1 MEGLLE
7 PWENCGARARQ
18 DAPDRWIDVWW
29 SLRRCGVGGVEALT
43 GRTTV
48 EGGRETEMVHPS
60 ASSES
65 RESQFISVHSAHSVP
80 SLHSLHPRCIHI
92 TSLQLTNS
100 HTQPC
105 PPIIAHPTPY
115 AVALQLATISRQSH
129 SHLSAP
135 SPKRYTTKPGRSSSI
150 TRPRSKLR
158 PRQPGTTGLVF
169 LQRVAKKGKKNTM
182 KNVGTRKK

>member
-48 EGGRETEMVHPS
+48 EGGRETEMAHPSAFS

-65 RESQFISVHSAHSVP
+65 QLISVHSAHSV
-80 SLHSLHPRCIHI
+80 LHCIHCI
-92 TSLQLTNS
+92 QGAYTSHPYNSPIPTPNHVLRSSLIQL
-100 HTQPC
+100 HTQ
-105 PPIIAHPTPY
+105 Y
-115 AVALQLATISRQSH
+115 VALQQSVDNH
-129 SHLSAP
+129 IPICRLRPQNVTPPNPAV
-135 SPKRYTTKPGRSSSI
+135 I

-169 LQRVAKKGKKNTM
+169 RQRVAKKAKKNYN
-182 KNVGTRKK
+182 KKRGNVQKVKKG